1 MNVGSLFSGIGGMDL
16 GLARAGFDHAFF
28 CEADPYCRRVLARH
42 WPGVPVYEDV
52 HGVRSEPAK
61 RGSGLGGSGRGARGR
76 AGDEAADIHCL
87 HAIPDAGEGRDGERG
102 IRGAADREQ
111 GTADRNGGPPDPR
124 PDHRGERDAGARE
137 EQLHRSLDLL
147 AGGFPCQDLSVAG
160 RRRGLAGSRSGLF
173 FEFARV
179 ADELVRPGG
188 WLLVENVPGLL
199 SSNGGRDM
207 GVVVATLADLGFSDL
222 AYRVLDSRYF
232 GVPQR
237 RRRVFIVARR
247 ARGRRASEVLLE
259 PEGGGGDFEAG
270 RKAGTRVAASLSQG
284 SAAAPGR
291 RQEDDTNIAGALQ
304 APNGG
309 WRVDAEGAAS
319 GHLISRCCL
328 TASERWDGE
337 TETFVTGTVRPAS
350 YPDGVRAPA
359 RAPGRMDACA
369 VDPRPDGPRYAACGD
384 AVTAPVA
391 EWIGRRLMAE
401 HTKGGR

>member
-28 CEADPYCRRVLARH
+28 CEADPYRRRVLARH

-87 HAIPDAGEGRDGERG
+87 H
-102 IRGAADREQ
+102 DRI
-111 GTADRNGGPPDPR
+111 
-124 PDHRGERDAGARE
+124 
-137 EQLHRSLDLL
+137 DLL

-284 SAAAPGR
+284 SAGAGVPAPGR